1 MRREHG
7 KLAGL
12 ILAAGES
19 SRMGADKALL
29 DYHGS
34 TFLEGLVRLFLR
46 HVSPVVVVLGHHAEE
61 IRASLPARPG
71 LEIAVNTSY
80 QAGQL
85 SSLQT
90 GIAAL
95 PAGAS
100 GALLTLV
107 DHPAVEDS
115 TIAAIIGAFSAS
127 EAPVVV
133 PRYRGRRG
141 HPVLLSRALL
151 DEIAVLPPT
160 ASAKQVIH
168 AHLDAALQL
177 EVDDPGVLRD
187 IDTPADYQDLRA
199 AAANERT

>member
-34 TFLEGLVRLFLR
+34 TFLEGLVSLFLR

-61 IRASLPARPG
+61 IGNSLPARLG
-71 LEIAVNTSY
+71 LEIAVNTNY
-80 QAGQL
+80 KAGQL
-85 SSLQT
+85 SSLQA
-90 GIAAL
+90 GIKAL
-95 PAGAS
+95 APDVT

-115 TIAAIIGAFSAS
+115 TIATMIEVFFAS
-127 EAPVVV
+127 DVPIVV

-151 DEIAVLPPT
+151 VEIAALPPT

-177 EVDDPGVLRD
+177 DVDDPGVLRD
-187 IDTPADYQDLRA
+187 IDTPADFQDLRA
-199 AAANERT
+199 AAANERA

>member
-1 MRREHG
+1 MRSG
-7 KLAGL
+7 QAKLAGL

-34 TFLEGLVRLFLR
+34 TFLEGLVSLLLQ
-46 HVSPVVVVLGHHAEE
+46 HVSPVVVVLGHHAEK
-61 IRASLPARPG
+61 IQTALPARPG
-71 LEIAVNTSY
+71 LEIAVNTNY
-80 QAGQL
+80 KAGQL

-90 GIAAL
+90 GIRAL
-95 PAGAS
+95 PLDTG

-115 TIAAIIGAFSAS
+115 TIVAMIGRFSGS
-127 EAPVVV
+127 DAPLVV

-141 HPVLLSRALL
+141 HPVLLSHALL
-151 DEIAVLPPT
+151 DAIAALPPT

-177 EVDDPGVLRD
+177 DVDDPGVLRD
-187 IDTPADYQDLRA
+187 IDTPGDLA
-199 AAANERT
+199 PPLVV

>member
-1 MRREHG
+1 M

-61 IRASLPARPG
+61 IGASLPARLG
-71 LEIAVNTSY
+71 LEIAVNTNY
-80 QAGQL
+80 KAGQL

-90 GIAAL
+90 GIVAL
-95 PAGAS
+95 PAGAT

-115 TIAAIIGAFSAS
+115 TIAAMIERFFAS
-127 EAPVVV
+127 EVPLVV
-133 PRYRGRRG
+133 PRYLGRRG

-151 DEIAVLPPT
+151 DEIAGLPPT

-168 AHLDAALQL
+168 AHLDAAFQL
-177 EVDDPGVLRD
+177 DVDDSGVLRD
-187 IDTPADYQDLRA
+187 IDTPADYESLKAGIGTADKR
-199 AAANERT
+199 R